1 MADSDELPTGL
12 DRLGKRLDRI
22 TYLLVALLVLQVV
35 HVFGGN
41 LVHLSLVAL
50 LALAAAFVLL
60 VALGLA
66 RSVSG

>member
-1 MADSDELPTGL
+1 MADRDELPTEL
-12 DRLGKRLDRI
+12 DRLGSKLDRI

-50 LALAAAFVLL
+50 LALVAAFVLL
-60 VALGLA
+60 VVLGLA